1 MTSPCDRNCVW
12 NYTVTK
18 RTAKTI
24 TISDGTE
31 TKTCRVNTQVSEDR
45 NAETIFPVGRYSMCP
60 VLSADK
66 EEMPE
71 VQEPTEEA
79 KAEAKVITLPRK
91 MAMIK
96 WVKVDQKTG
105 ERAKRGCNSLSYPG
119 QRIEMEAPHCGC
131 MKQGRRVEQG
141 TGTRGWN
148 KPGLFPFLVPCST
161 PGLAWNNGLVP
172 LVPLFAPL
180 VPPLFHPQTIGAQG
194 FSVSME
200 QREQKEQRYNKIGK

>member
-1 MTSPCDRNCVW
+1 MKKFEIGKTYTMTSPCDRNCVW
-12 NYTVTK
+12 TYTVTK

-31 TKTCRVNTQVSEDR
+31 TKSCRVNAQVSEYRD
-45 NAETIFPVGRYSMCP
+45 AESIFPLGRYSMCP

-105 ERAKRGCNSLSYPG
+105 ERAKRGCNSLMPHDYVAIAEHL
-119 QRIEMEAPHCGC
+119 RIENHSFAKRKGAWVLTTHKGSVIEKFDTLKAA
-131 MKQGRRVEQG
+131 KAYAE
-141 TGTRGWN
+141 T
-148 KPGLFPFLVPCST
+148 
-161 PGLAWNNGLVP
+161 LA
-172 LVPLFAPL
+172 
-180 VPPLFHPQTIGAQG
+180 
-194 FSVSME
+194 
-200 QREQKEQRYNKIGK
+200 